1 MPIQVNVTT
10 KVNSASIRRETY
22 NGREHIII
30 PSYTLPANVIMNGEF
45 YPEAEI
51 KANYKSMEGT
61 IAPLGH
67 PTVDGRYVS
76 AFSPEGLNQGFVGA
90 WNRNVTLKG
99 NRVYSEKWVD
109 VEKAMESSG
118 GQRLMAK
125 LVALEKGESSE
136 PIWSS
141 VAVFRERTEAPK
153 ELQEQGA
160 QWVVKIHSIDHDAI
174 LLDEPPAAGPDKG
187 VGLMVNADQAVSLK
201 PNSGALIGESYREK
215 ENRIEQAVKDKFVL
229 AKDDYA
235 WVADFTDSQLV
246 IIKNGGKAE
255 VFGYTD
261 EGGKILIDDSGTQVA
276 RQESWI
282 VIAANKFKSLFSKP
296 QASPAINNSTEG
308 DMPLTQEEKTELYSE
323 IGNQIAANVTKALE
337 GITSKIDTLQANQ
350 DQLKETLTANQRAE
364 ETEMRKVIAEKY
376 GEVVANSLQGQ
387 ALIDMH
393 KQIGDAASLAGNS
406 GAQQEQTGA
415 PDPAAYFGGAK

>member
-30 PSYTLPANVIMNGEF
+30 PSYTLPSNVIMNGEF

-51 KANYKSMEGT
+51 KANYQSMEGT

-67 PTVDGRYVS
+67 PTVDGHFVS

-90 WNRNVTLKG
+90 WNRNVSLKG

-125 LVALEKGESSE
+125 LTALEKGESSD

-153 ELQEQGA
+153 DLQDQGA
-160 QWVVKIHSIDHDAI
+160 QWVVKIHTIDHDAI

-215 ENRIEQAVKDKFVL
+215 ENRIERAVKDKFVITQ
-229 AKDDYA
+229 DDYA

-246 IIKNGGKAE
+246 IVRNGGKAE
-255 VFGYTD
+255 VFGYTND
-261 EGGKILIDDSGTQVA
+261 GGKILIDDSGSSVV
-276 RQESWI
+276 RQESWV
-282 VIAANKFKSLFSKP
+282 VIAANKFKSLFSKS
-296 QASPAINNSTEG
+296 QESPAINNMEG
-308 DMPLTQEEKTELYSE
+308 DMPLTQEEKKDLVGDITQAL
-323 IGNQIAANVTKALE
+323 AANLAE
-337 GITSKIDTLQANQ
+337 
-350 DQLKETLTANQRAE
+350 QLKPINEKVDALQVNHQKLEESLTANQRAE
-364 ETEMRKVIAEKY
+364 ETEMRKEVAAKY

-393 KQIGDAASLAGNS
+393 KQLGETASLAGNS
-406 GAQQEQTGA
+406 GTQQEQTGA
-415 PDPAAYFGGAK
+415 PNPAEYFKGAQ

>member
-51 KANYKSMEGT
+51 KANYLSMEGT

-67 PTVDGRYVS
+67 PTVDGHFVS

-90 WNRNVTLKG
+90 WSRNVSLKG

-125 LVALEKGESSE
+125 LTALEKGESSD

-160 QWVVKIHSIDHDAI
+160 QWVVKIHTIDHDAI

-187 VGLMVNADQAVSLK
+187 VGLMVNADQAISLK

-215 ENRIEQAVKDKFVL
+215 ENRIERAVKDKFVITQ
-229 AKDDYA
+229 DDYA

-246 IIKNGGKAE
+246 IVRNGGKAE
-255 VFGYTD
+255 VFGYTN
-261 EGGKILIDDSGTQVA
+261 EGGKILIDDSGSPVV
-276 RQESWI
+276 RQESW
-282 VIAANKFKSLFSKP
+282 VVMAANKFKSLFSKP
-296 QASPAINNSTEG
+296 QASPATNNSTEG
-308 DMPLTQEEKTELYSE
+308 DMPLTQEEKKDLVGDITQAL
-323 IGNQIAANVTKALE
+323 AANFAE
-337 GITSKIDTLQANQ
+337 
-350 DQLKETLTANQRAE
+350 QLKPINEKVDALQVNHQKLEESLTANQRAE
-364 ETEMRKVIAEKY
+364 ETEMRKEVAAKY

-393 KQIGDAASLAGNS
+393 KQLGEAASLAGNS
-406 GAQQEQTGA
+406 GAQQEQVGA
-415 PDPAAYFGGAK
+415 PNPAEYFKGAQ